1 MTLTCYE
8 CKGTF
13 TSRQGLWR
21 HLRIAHG
28 PPLFL
33 HCGHCSYRD
42 KRRDNLKR
50 HYKSCHPDHP
60 TEYSTIRPK
69 VDENREGGIRMP
81 ISIDRS
87 VLVGR
92 LTRESAVR
100 SPVPAAASRAPR
112 SPGPQSPTREA
123 VLSLSPTPISPL
135 IARLSPIVKLTGKAR
150 SMLDLMKKP
159 VSPSRDSSTPD
170 SMPPLSPVTVA
181 SDEQAGTDDE
191 ATEEPPAKR
200 MKMATVEEKVFR
212 NTYLDGK
219 LVHRENTQRAFLKP
233 VDASLYTLDA

>member
-13 TSRQGLWR
+13 TSRQGLGR
-21 HLRIAHG
+21 HLKIAHG

-33 HCGHCSYRD
+33 HCGHCSYQD

-50 HYKSCHPDHP
+50 HYKSCHPNHL
-60 TEYSTIRPK
+60 TEYSTIRTK
-69 VDENREGGIRMP
+69 VGEKREGGIRMP
-81 ISIDRS
+81 VSINKR
-87 VLVGR
+87 LGR
-92 LTRESAVR
+92 LARESAVR
-100 SPVPAAASRAPR
+100 SPVAAAACKAPV

-135 IARLSPIVKLTGKAR
+135 VARLSPIVKLTGKAR

-181 SDEQAGTDDE
+181 CDEQAGTDDE

-219 LVHRENTQRAFLKP
+219 LVHQENTQRAFLKP
-233 VDASLYTLDA
+233 VVASLYTLDA